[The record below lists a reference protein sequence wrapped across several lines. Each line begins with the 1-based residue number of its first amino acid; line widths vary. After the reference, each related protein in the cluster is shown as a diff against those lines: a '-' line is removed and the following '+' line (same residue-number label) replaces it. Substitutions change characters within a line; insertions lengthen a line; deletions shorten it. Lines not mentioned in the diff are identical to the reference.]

1 LLISADLYW
10 KQEQSGGAATGGGN
24 QEVEE
29 ADDEEIL
36 ERELSNELDEE
47 DGEA

>member
-10 KQEQSGGAATGGGN
+10 KQEQSGGAVTGGGN